1 MGTPGEGLNP
11 KEEAMSEGKEEQGPM
26 VPGDKAQPG
35 AENAGEDLC
44 PTCGGTGRNRGEE
57 CENCGGSGRVWV
69 PVGTP

>member
-1 MGTPGEGLNP
+1 MSED
-11 KEEAMSEGKEEQGPM
+11 KEERGEPM

-44 PTCGGTGRNRGEE
+44 PVCGGSGNYKDDEWK
-57 CENCGGSGRVWV
+57 NCGGSGRVWV